1 MSVLAENLK
10 TQDQSEENEF
20 LQKIKVLEFSHFKD
34 EVLKTM
40 DSIFTSDELA
50 MQVMSI
56 GDQVSTFVR
65 AMGRLFS
72 DRKDD
77 IGAMIFNKDDDLI
90 VEFVSAATNIRAYN
104 FSIPL
109 EVKTKRLYLLFLESI

>member
-1 MSVLAENLK
+1 VSVLAENLK